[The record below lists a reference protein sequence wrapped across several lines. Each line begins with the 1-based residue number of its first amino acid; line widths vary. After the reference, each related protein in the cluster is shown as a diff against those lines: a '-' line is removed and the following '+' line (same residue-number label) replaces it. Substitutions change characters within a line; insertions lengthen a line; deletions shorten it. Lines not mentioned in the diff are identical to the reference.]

1 MRRPARSLL
10 GFTLIELLVVI
21 AVIGLLVALLLPA
34 VQAARGSARRTEC
47 RNNLR
52 QIGLAFE
59 MYFEANGGPKAKFP
73 LVAVLPESLNIDDL
87 PGLHDVLM
95 PFAES
100 DTSLWR
106 CPSDLGPENGDGRSY
121 FEQEGLSYGYPVIQV
136 ANKTRQQVLN
146 RSGETESSSR
156 ILIVFD
162 TEAFHGS
169 KGDAGSTNYL
179 YLDGHV
185 DALTVNE
192 D

>member
-1 MRRPARSLL
+1 MRRLA
-10 GFTLIELLVVI
+10 FTLIELLVVI
-21 AVIGLLVALLLPA
+21 AIIGLLVALLLPA
-34 VQAARGSARRTEC
+34 VQAARNSARRTEC

-59 MYFEANGGPKAKFP
+59 QYFQANGESRAKFP
-73 LVAVLPESLNIDDL
+73 EVAVLPRTLNVDGL

-95 PFAES
+95 PYAES
-100 DTSLWR
+100 DTTLWR
-106 CPSDLGPENGDGRSY
+106 CPSDFGPEAGDGLSY
-121 FEQEGLSYGYPVIQV
+121 FEREGLSYDYPTIQV
-136 ANKTRQQVLN
+136 AKKTRQQVLN
-146 RSGETESSSR
+146 RGGETESSSR

-169 KGDAGSTNYL
+169 KGDAGSMNYL

-185 DALTVNE
+185 DALTVSE